1 MRTDDRQRVNN
12 SAYLTVESLAT
23 AVAQV
28 VTMNHGFENATV
40 RIEKPSAIA
49 TIDAAGVQITRSKV
63 FFENKDFWK
72 VKRP

>member
-1 MRTDDRQRVNN
+1 MFQRIEG
-12 SAYLTVESLAT
+12 SAYQTVEALGT

-28 VTMNHGFENATV
+28 VTMDHNQPIVTV
-40 RIEKPSAIA
+40 LVEKPSAIA
-49 TIDAAGVQITRSKV
+49 TIDTAAIQLTRART